1 MAVVTLTLTSIV
13 TAQPFQ
19 FIPEPYHPA
28 ATEAAQ
34 RKMSNYTGF
43 KFTISQAAVCVRVD
57 SMLRMRMPLTVSD
70 SPVSIQPSD
79 ATPNGNLK
87 QNQGKHEAAWT

>member
-1 MAVVTLTLTSIV
+1 MQGLAVCLMAVVTLTLTLSV

-19 FIPEPYHPA
+19 FTPEPYHPM

-43 KFTISQAAVCVRVD
+43 KFTISQAAVCARVD
-57 SMLRMRMPLTVSD
+57 LPTHAHAVD
-70 SPVSIQPSD
+70 SR
-79 ATPNGNLK
+79 
-87 QNQGKHEAAWT
+87 